1 MSTMKQSSSVFYSM
15 QLDNSQNSFIYSDEQ
30 LMSLFQ
36 GGDENAYIELVN
48 RYKDKLINFI
58 FNYLGDLES
67 SEDVVQETMI
77 KLYLKKH
84 YYREI
89 AKFST
94 WLYTIAKNLANTE
107 LRKRKQRKTTFLSQ
121 FSKHDKTYELP
132 SNDPE
137 PGQEIQ
143 TDIVNKIIRDAVDQL
158 SEKFKIVIVLR
169 DIQGLSYEDISEI
182 INVPIGTVKS
192 RINRA
197 RLQLQVELKHLKK

>member
-1 MSTMKQSSSVFYSM
+1 MKQSSSVFYSM

-36 GGDENAYIELVN
+36 AGDENAYIELVN

-58 FNYLGDLES
+58 FNYLGYLES

>member
-1 MSTMKQSSSVFYSM
+1 MMKQSSSVFYTM
-15 QLDNSQNSFIYSDEQ
+15 QLDNSQNRFIYSDEQ

-77 KLYLKKH
+77 KLYQKKH
-84 YYREI
+84 YYKEI

-107 LRKRKQRKTTFLSQ
+107 LRKRKQRKTTLLSQ
-121 FSKHDKTYELP
+121 FSKDDKTYELP

-143 TDIVNKIIRDAVDQL
+143 TDIVNKIIRNAVDQL
-158 SEKFKIVIVLR
+158 SEKFKVVIVLR

>member
-1 MSTMKQSSSVFYSM
+1 MMKQSSSVFYTM
-15 QLDNSQNSFIYSDEQ
+15 QLDNTQNRFIYSDEQ

-77 KLYLKKH
+77 KLYQKKH
-84 YYREI
+84 YYKEI

-107 LRKRKQRKTTFLSQ
+107 LRKRKQRKTTLLSQ
-121 FSKHDKTYELP
+121 FSKDDKTYELP

-169 DIQGLSYEDISEI
+169 DIQGLAYEDISEI

>member
-1 MSTMKQSSSVFYSM
+1 MMKQSSSVFYTM
-15 QLDNSQNSFIYSDEQ
+15 QLDNSQNRFIYSDEQ
-30 LMSLFQ
+30 LMLLFQ

-77 KLYLKKH
+77 KLYQKKH
-84 YYREI
+84 YYKEI

-107 LRKRKQRKTTFLSQ
+107 LRKRKQRKTTLLSQ
-121 FSKHDKTYELP
+121 FSKDDKTYELP

-143 TDIVNKIIRDAVDQL
+143 TDIVNKIIRDAIDQL

>member
-1 MSTMKQSSSVFYSM
+1 MKQSSSVFYTM
-15 QLDNSQNSFIYSDEQ
+15 QLDNSQNKFIYSDEQ

-77 KLYLKKH
+77 KLYQKKH
-84 YYREI
+84 YYKEI

-107 LRKRKQRKTTFLSQ
+107 LRKRKQRKTTLLSQ
-121 FSKHDKTYELP
+121 FSKDDKTYELP

-137 PGQEIQ
+137 PDQEIQ
-143 TDIVNKIIRDAVDQL
+143 TDIVNKIIKNAVDQL

>member
-1 MSTMKQSSSVFYSM
+1 MMKQSSSVFYTM
-15 QLDNSQNSFIYSDEQ
+15 QLDNSQNRFIYSDEQ
-30 LMSLFQ
+30 LMLLFQ

-77 KLYLKKH
+77 KLYQKKH
-84 YYREI
+84 YYKEI

-107 LRKRKQRKTTFLSQ
+107 LRKRKQRKTTLLSQ
-121 FSKHDKTYELP
+121 FSKDDKTYDLP
-132 SNDPE
+132 SNEPE

>member
-1 MSTMKQSSSVFYSM
+1 M
-15 QLDNSQNSFIYSDEQ
+15 
-30 LMSLFQ
+30 
-36 GGDENAYIELVN
+36 
-48 RYKDKLINFI
+48 
-58 FNYLGDLES
+58 
-67 SEDVVQETMI
+67 
-77 KLYLKKH
+77 
-84 YYREI
+84 
-89 AKFST
+89 
-94 WLYTIAKNLANTE
+94 
-107 LRKRKQRKTTFLSQ
+107 
-121 FSKHDKTYELP
+121 P

-143 TDIVNKIIRDAVDQL
+143 TDIVNKIIRNAVDQL

>member
-1 MSTMKQSSSVFYSM
+1 MKQSSSVFYTM
-15 QLDNSQNSFIYSDEQ
+15 QLDNSQNRFIYSDEQ

-36 GGDENAYIELVN
+36 GGDENAYVELVN

-77 KLYLKKH
+77 KLYQKKH
-84 YYREI
+84 YYKEI

-107 LRKRKQRKTTFLSQ
+107 LRKRKQRKTTLLSQ
-121 FSKHDKTYELP
+121 FRKDDKTYELP

-143 TDIVNKIIRDAVDQL
+143 TDIVNKIIKDAVDQL

>member
-1 MSTMKQSSSVFYSM
+1 MKQSSSVFYTM
-15 QLDNSQNSFIYSDEQ
+15 QLDSSQNRFIYSDEQ

-77 KLYLKKH
+77 KLYQKKH
-84 YYREI
+84 YYKEI

-107 LRKRKQRKTTFLSQ
+107 LRKRKQRKTTLLSQ
-121 FSKHDKTYELP
+121 FSKDDKTYELP

-169 DIQGLSYEDISEI
+169 DIQGLAYEDISEI

>member
-1 MSTMKQSSSVFYSM
+1 MMKQSSSVFYTM
-15 QLDNSQNSFIYSDEQ
+15 QLDSSQNRFIYSDEQ

-77 KLYLKKH
+77 KLYQKKH
-84 YYREI
+84 YYKEI

-107 LRKRKQRKTTFLSQ
+107 LRKRKQRKTTLLSQ
-121 FSKHDKTYELP
+121 FSKDDKTYDLP